1 MFYVLI
7 FISTCSCISECTL
20 RIMSPKYSF
29 FYYANHLESIP
40 AQLAMFTMIC
50 IGFTLIV
57 TMVQLTVSLQQVL
70 NEIHLQL
77 AQFRNLIVQISAG
90 FAIALYA
97 MSLTYIIVY
106 MDDSSQLRF
115 MYYLWVTYYSLM
127 SLVYFLT
134 ILILN
139 SKMS

>member
-1 MFYVLI
+1 
-7 FISTCSCISECTL
+7 
-20 RIMSPKYSF
+20 
-29 FYYANHLESIP
+29 
-40 AQLAMFTMIC
+40 MFTMIC

-77 AQFRNLIVQISAG
+77 AQFRNLVVQISAG